1 MANAKPVGDIS
12 DTIHNVTDVS
22 ESSRKTCMKYNNDII
37 LTAKFPKIP
46 AVWKFIGK

>member
-1 MANAKPVGDIS
+1 MARAKPVGDIS

-22 ESSRKTCMKYNNDII
+22 VSSTNTCMKYNNDII

-46 AVWKFIGK
+46 AVY